1 MASAIQIPVSEA
13 LISQLG
19 TEQIEQALLETI
31 ERLKLRQHIP
41 DMIAELATIDIEDEA
56 WQAARKR
63 ARKSHHVAR

>member
-56 WQAARKR
+56 WQAARKS